1 MRKLTV
7 AVTVDDKMGIA
18 FNKRRQSR
26 DKLLIE
32 DLCKN
37 TEGVIYVTSY
47 SAQLFEDFSDNLE
60 QAGVAALAG
69 NWADATQKAAKSR
82 AQWEKYR
89 HFWSAFTDHE
99 PMEQMQEL
107 FSWLDV
113 YQQKQ
118 MEVDYATVCNS
129 LAHVAEAIEE
139 SHSLKWWSIL

>member
-47 SAQLFEDFSDNLE
+47 SAQLFEDFSDRIKIVDDPISDCPEGGCCFLE
-60 QAGVAALAG
+60 L
-69 NWADATQKAAKSR
+69 TQISDHVNSISKLIIYRWNKVYPSDKKLGIDMNEYDMRLISSYDFTGKSHDKITK
-82 AQWEKYR
+82 EI
-89 HFWSAFTDHE
+89 
-99 PMEQMQEL
+99 
-107 FSWLDV
+107 
-113 YQQKQ
+113 YQ
-118 MEVDYATVCNS
+118 
-129 LAHVAEAIEE
+129 
-139 SHSLKWWSIL
+139 

>member
-1 MRKLTV
+1 MNRLWIGIGILTV
-7 AVTVDDKMGIA
+7 LLAMAIGVLWGSWA
-18 FNKRRQSR
+18 F
-26 DKLLIE
+26 
-32 DLCKN
+32 
-37 TEGVIYVTSY
+37 
-47 SAQLFEDFSDNLE
+47 FEDFTDNME
-60 QAGVAALAG
+60 QAGASALAG
-69 NWADATQKAAKSR
+69 NWADANQKAAKSR
-82 AQWEKYR
+82 AQWEKFK
-89 HFWSAFTDHE
+89 HLWSAFTDHE